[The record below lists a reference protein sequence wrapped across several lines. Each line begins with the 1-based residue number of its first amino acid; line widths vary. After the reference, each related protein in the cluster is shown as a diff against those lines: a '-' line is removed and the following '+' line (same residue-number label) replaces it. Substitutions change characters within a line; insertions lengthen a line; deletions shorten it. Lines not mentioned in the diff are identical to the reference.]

1 MSEKS
6 ITRKSNYGF
15 EPVNNTAFGLNF
27 NYFSEIPIL
36 TSLINKLPNIN
47 TDVPSN
53 ISVRSEFAYLKSSK
67 PRSSGYDGSSSVYLD
82 DFEGTQNKLDLR
94 DFLSWKLSS
103 VPVGFKGYDF
113 GNNDIRSG
121 FNRAKL
127 SWYTIDPI
135 FYGSRKT

>member
-1 MSEKS
+1 M
-6 ITRKSNYGF
+6 
-15 EPVNNTAFGLNF
+15 
-27 NYFSEIPIL
+27 
-36 TSLINKLPNIN
+36 
-47 TDVPSN
+47 
-53 ISVRSEFAYLKSSK
+53 KSSK

-135 FYGSRKT
+135 FYGSRKPNDIDNNEISKNSSRRIYIDEIFHQVYL